1 MRPEFKTSVA
11 GEREGLPGPPGG
23 RSLPAGLDGAEGV
36 PVDVLTDEDLHSE
49 GMDLL
54 TPYAV
59 VVTGTHPEYWTEK
72 MLEGME
78 WYLRGGGRLMYM
90 GGNGFYWV
98 TSIDPERPH
107 IIEVRRWGGTQAW
120 RSEPGEFYHSSTGE
134 MGGLWRNRNR
144 APQKMVGVGFTS
156 EGFDHNVPYRRLP
169 DSTGP
174 EAAFIFEGIGLDES
188 IGDFDCLIQDSGAAG
203 YEVDRYDLSLGTP
216 PHALRLATATG
227 FTDAYQFVVEEVN
240 TSDSKQGG
248 TVNPHV
254 RRGHG
259 LLQVPAQRRGGIL
272 HWFHSLV
279 RLPVL
284 QRIRQQCLEDHGE
297 RSEEVLIEREAL
309 GPPTPVKA
317 LAGAAGAFVVSIAA
331 KKAGTCIRLPRQPA
345 RFLMKDGPCATVS
358 LNRTICAHE
367 ERSRV
372 HRR

>member
-1 MRPEFKTSVA
+1 M
-11 GEREGLPGPPGG
+11 
-23 RSLPAGLDGAEGV
+23 
-36 PVDVLTDEDLHSE
+36 LTDEDLHSE

-78 WYLRGGGRLMYM
+78 SYLRGGGRLMYM

-203 YEVDRYDLSLGTP
+203 TRS
-216 PHALRLATATG
+216 TATTYPWG
-227 FTDAYQFVVEEVN
+227 RLLTRWSRYRHWIHGCL
-240 TSDSKQGG
+240 S
-248 TVNPHV
+248 V
-254 RRGHG
+254 RRGGGQHVRFQAG
-259 LLQVPAQRRGGIL
+259 RDGQSPRGAVDMVYFKCPPNGGGYSPLVP
-272 HWFHSLV
+272 
-279 RLPVL
+279 
-284 QRIRQQCLEDHGE
+284 
-297 RSEEVLIEREAL
+297 
-309 GPPTPVKA
+309 
-317 LAGAAGAFVVSIAA
+317 
-331 KKAGTCIRLPRQPA
+331 
-345 RFLMKDGPCATVS
+345 
-358 LNRTICAHE
+358 
-367 ERSRV
+367 
-372 HRR
+372 